1 MEKWYFS
8 NICAKSVSPKK
19 FTGNQ
24 YCKQY
29 EIRCDLKYG
38 QKENPAS
45 HTGFALFNRNKEL
58 VQINKMQLFKLEF
71 D

>member
-1 MEKWYFS
+1 MDR
-8 NICAKSVSPKK
+8 KK
-19 FTGNQ
+19 IQ
-24 YCKQY
+24 
-29 EIRCDLKYG
+29 
-38 QKENPAS
+38 PAVFQT

>member
-1 MEKWYFS
+1 MDR
-8 NICAKSVSPKK
+8 KK
-19 FTGNQ
+19 IQ
-24 YCKQY
+24 
-29 EIRCDLKYG
+29 
-38 QKENPAS
+38 PAVFQI